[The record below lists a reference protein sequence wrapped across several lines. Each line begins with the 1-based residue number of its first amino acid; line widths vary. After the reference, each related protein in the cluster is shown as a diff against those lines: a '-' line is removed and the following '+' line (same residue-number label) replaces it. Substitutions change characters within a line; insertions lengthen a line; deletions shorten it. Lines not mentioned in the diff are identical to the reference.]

1 MKRAI
6 TILLCLTMILSAAAC
21 SPKKPDEEKGAVDVW
36 GAPGEYSGIRT
47 AAEINLLMAK
57 NEYES
62 GQIIMTPDYDVKS
75 YDVTVSALTHSNG
88 TDTIPAE
95 NVEVFVEKYL
105 SLGVVYDTAGGAVP
119 GKYPDALL
127 PFSAAKEHGE
137 NTIEKNTNQGL
148 YVTVKTAGAIKL
160 TVDGEETSVPVTVN
174 VADLTVS
181 EENHAKS
188 IFLSVRLFE
197 SGELEGSQDIM
208 DKYTRR
214 LIDYRLSPHI
224 IVQAYSR

>member
-21 SPKKPDEEKGAVDVW
+21 SPKTPDEEKGTVDVW
-36 GAPGEYSGIRT
+36 GAPATEKILADKPGEYSGIRT

-127 PFSAAKEHGE
+127 PFSAAKR
-137 NTIEKNTNQGL
+137 TPIRACTL
-148 YVTVKTAGAIKL
+148 
-160 TVDGEETSVPVTVN
+160 
-174 VADLTVS
+174 
-181 EENHAKS
+181 
-188 IFLSVRLFE
+188 R
-197 SGELEGSQDIM
+197 
-208 DKYTRR
+208 
-214 LIDYRLSPHI
+214 
-224 IVQAYSR
+224 

>member
-21 SPKKPDEEKGAVDVW
+21 SPKTPDEAKGAVDVW
-36 GAPGEYSGIRT
+36 GAPATEKILADKPGEYSGIRT

-105 SLGVVYDTAGGAVP
+105 SLGVVYDAAGGAVP
-119 GKYPDALL
+119 GKYPTRCCRF
-127 PFSAAKEHGE
+127 PRRKS
-137 NTIEKNTNQGL
+137 
-148 YVTVKTAGAIKL
+148 TARTRLKRTPIRAC
-160 TVDGEETSVPVTVN
+160 TS
-174 VADLTVS
+174 
-181 EENHAKS
+181 
-188 IFLSVRLFE
+188 R
-197 SGELEGSQDIM
+197 
-208 DKYTRR
+208 
-214 LIDYRLSPHI
+214 
-224 IVQAYSR
+224 